1 VKNLFI
7 FFICFLFSVDI
18 FSQVLPKQFKND
30 RFKELVSNHSQ
41 IAILP
46 LNVSIIQKENKRRSL
61 DENQLKNQ
69 QVSISLSFITNLYKN
84 ILSSKGRKL
93 KIKIQNPNESLR
105 ILESKSF
112 DLSNLDKYKSSEIC
126 DALGVNAVLRG
137 LLVNQRTRSNALGS
151 VSVMG
156 LSLENK
162 NSFEINIF
170 DSSNRLLW
178 KLEKSLS
185 SNNLNEII
193 FRFIDLTTS
202 KFPYK

>member
-1 VKNLFI
+1 MKNLFI

-30 RFKELVSNHSQ
+30 RFRELVSNHSQ

-112 DLSNLDKYKSSEIC
+112 DLSNLDKYKSAQPIEAILSN
-126 DALGVNAVLRG
+126 NA
-137 LLVNQRTRSNALGS
+137 
-151 VSVMG
+151 
-156 LSLENK
+156 EY
-162 NSFEINIF
+162 
-170 DSSNRLLW
+170 
-178 KLEKSLS
+178 LEK
-185 SNNLNEII
+185 
-193 FRFIDLTTS
+193 
-202 KFPYK
+202 

>member
-1 VKNLFI
+1 MKNLFI

-126 DALGVNAVLRG
+126 DVLGVNAVLRG